1 MLERPYANLREE
13 PSEEHCLKVGHKA
26 VLIFAII
33 LLFGTLHFCFNPAP
47 PRRIIDPDGH
57 VTPAAWQ
64 KTTYPSDRSYEGGGC
79 ADGRFLWRKADEN
92 SRD

>member
-79 ADGRFLWRKADEN
+79 ADHQTREHQKQCQ
-92 SRD
+92 